1 MGKKK
6 IIKMSIGVTLFSL
19 ILAFVVNILFK
30 IHSNGIFSAEWQAGD
45 ALNYVASIF
54 GAIGTIILGY
64 IAYKQ
69 NDKLQELENNNYIAS
84 YGSLLLMNEI
94 HIEQVAKV
102 PVNWELHSEQIVV
115 DSDANDNDGYI
126 GYKFTF
132 VASGIGNAVP
142 ALLHIKKCNIFC
154 SDEKENK
161 KNSYLFGENYS
172 DTYSRIAIHKD
183 NKIKFG
189 MTYVVSKKNRDLFE
203 QAIKQYAY
211 NVTVEMIFDIITDK
225 NVVTKCKCRSYCF
238 GSNCENKITWEDKD
252 PMVFFYG
259 HDIVN
264 ENNIKIAG
272 ENKK

>member
-1 MGKKK
+1 MDKKK
-6 IIKMSIGVTLFSL
+6 IVKMCIGVTVFAL
-19 ILAFVVNILFK
+19 ILAFIVNILFK
-30 IHSNGIFSAEWQAGD
+30 IHSNSILSAEWQAGD

-94 HIEQVAKV
+94 HIKQVAKV
-102 PVNWELHSEQIVV
+102 PVNWEIHSEQIIV
-115 DSDANDNDGYI
+115 DSDANDDDGYI
-126 GYKFTF
+126 GYEFTF
-132 VASGIGNAVP
+132 LASGIGNAVP
-142 ALLHIKKCNIFC
+142 SLLHIKKCDIFC
-154 SDEKENK
+154 CDAKENK

-172 DTYSRIAIHKD
+172 DVYSRIAIHKD

-203 QAIKQYAY
+203 QAIKQYSY
-211 NVTVEMIFDIITDK
+211 NVTVEMTFDIITDK
-225 NVVTKCKCRSYCF
+225 NVVTKCKCRSYCS
-238 GSNCENKITWEDKD
+238 GSNCANKIMWEDKD

-259 HDIVN
+259 HDIAN

-272 ENKK
+272 ENQK